1 MENKITSWI
10 TIGTGVIALATSIFT
25 FNIDS
30 KMKVLEA
37 QQKNLTYVKDSTD
50 FTRDRDFKFK
60 IYQLVI
66 EAIDKKG
73 DDTLKQRAAIIV
85 VSEMVDDKDANFKLG
100 LLNVMRN
107 ASRNKYIQNSTSD
120 KIFALEETLKAKSIQ
135 SVTDQWRV
143 DVFYVEAKQK
153 TAEPV
158 AATVASLLKDAG
170 YITKVRL
177 LPDAVNRREGYRI
190 NGSQIRFEPNEKDEA
205 LKILK
210 HVTDGTSM
218 NLAQQ
223 STTSTTSK
231 YISIFIFQ

>member
-10 TIGTGVIALATSIFT
+10 TIGTGVVALATSIFT

-37 QQKNLTYVKDSTD
+37 QQKTLTYVKDSTD

-60 IYQLVI
+60 IYQLVV
-66 EAIDKKG
+66 EAIDKKA

-85 VSEMVDDKDANFKLG
+85 VSEMVDDKDAKFKLG
-100 LLNVMRN
+100 LLNVIRN

-120 KIFALEETLKAKSIQ
+120 KIFALEETIKVKSIQ
-135 SVTDQWRV
+135 SGADQWRV
-143 DVFYVEAKQK
+143 DVFYVEGKQK

-158 AATVASLLKDAG
+158 AAAVASLLKEAG
-170 YITKVRL
+170 YNTTVRL
-177 LPDAVNRREGYRI
+177 LPDAINRRKGYGI
-190 NGSQIRFEPNEKDEA
+190 TSSQIRYEPNEKDEA
-205 LKILK
+205 LKILN
-210 HVTDGTSM
+210 HVTEGANV
-218 NLAQQ
+218 NLDQKQ
-223 STTSTTSK
+223 TTSTTSK